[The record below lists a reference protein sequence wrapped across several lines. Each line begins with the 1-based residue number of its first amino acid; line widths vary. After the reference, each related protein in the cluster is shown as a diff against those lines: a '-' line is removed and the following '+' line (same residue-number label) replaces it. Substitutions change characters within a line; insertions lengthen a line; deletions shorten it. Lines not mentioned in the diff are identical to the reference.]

1 MPSRTFTI
9 AALAC
14 VSRIMPSRT
23 FTIAALACVSL
34 LLTGCNL
41 SKLRL
46 PRVHKLTV
54 QQGNVITQDMIDQL
68 KPGMSRSQVAYI
80 MGEPVFRNSFN
91 EDRWDYIYTIEL
103 PGVFA
108 DERRVSVYFDND
120 RLAYFTGDYAPTES
134 KPPVEEEVAAVEEGP
149 SADASD

>member
-1 MPSRTFTI
+1 MSSRTFSI
-9 AALAC
+9 AALVCA
-14 VSRIMPSRT
+14 
-23 FTIAALACVSL
+23 SL

-68 KPGMSRSQVAYI
+68 KPGMTRSQVSYI

-91 EDRWDYIYTIEL
+91 ENRWDYIYTIEL

-108 DERRVSVYFDND
+108 DERRISVYFDND
-120 RLAYFTGDYAPTES
+120 RLAYFTGDYAPTAS
-134 KPPVEEEVAAVEEGP
+134 KPAIDEDVAAVEDGAP
-149 SADASD
+149 VDSSD